1 MESNLRKSPKLGH
14 PADSSD
20 AKYISGLSTI
30 LVATIQEA
38 KDRISQIEYIFCS
51 QLFPNFQSLQQIYSE
66 AKEAAEDAYK
76 EKEKDLQLQI
86 KRLQGEK
93 QQVLE
98 ENQLL
103 KLENAKFISMET
115 QSCNR
120 VKELQQELKQKTLE
134 VNEGRKVHE
143 NLQKLLESKSSLIH
157 SYEMTIKEL
166 EEKSIMLQ
174 KIPKKLEV
182 ETEELRQELMK
193 KSKEVDELMELQNK
207 LLQLNQSKACLIVQK
222 ENQLKEYEEKTKG
235 LISNLENMESKVNA
249 LQSGLGDKTEEVD
262 KGKEL
267 QANLLKKIEFQASE
281 IMYNEQLLTKYE
293 TENKLLAAKV
303 KSRGSDVEALQKE
316 LVKKTCELEE
326 VRKVQQQLLQQSN
339 SYNFDRI
346 KRGQALEEFEEERK
360 QLVDK
365 QKGLKEKVD
374 KLQKSLSERT
384 QESSEG
390 MELHGKLLQ
399 QIEVKDSELLSEKR
413 KKRDVIAAYK
423 RLKSQY
429 NYLLKKYAQ
438 ETGLPLDKMEDESE
452 IIRANQT
459 PITSCDIENN
469 TLKASGEASGV
480 TKPVDEQEAL
490 EDKKGGGFIQRSGP
504 VSPSTSSIVVPP
516 KCPTSS
522 KSCPPAGA
530 KRPISYWRDTRAH
543 QSRVGPDPHD
553 DFLDTPLENV
563 RENLGKVMKEDPT
576 NSPKLVPVNM
586 RLDNSDDETQDM
598 DADGGP
604 EKPNT
609 STKAGTLGFKYVESV
624 RKKSERE
631 SLKGVECKQCKK
643 FYDVVLPGAGNNS
656 NNDKQNIR
664 CEHHNGVSRHRYR
677 KTTNDCRHTREGTEE
692 AFNIKIEK
700 DQPLYSQTVHA
711 PMHTYLPVSIYLYIL
726 CIHTHSHGD
735 DAHK

>member
-1 MESNLRKSPKLGH
+1 MESNIRKSPKLGH

-76 EKEKDLQLQI
+76 EKERDLQLQI
-86 KRLQGEK
+86 KRLQCEK

-115 QSCNR
+115 QARNS

-157 SYEMTIKEL
+157 SYETTIKEL
-166 EEKSIMLQ
+166 EGKSIMLQ

-235 LISNLENMESKVNA
+235 LISNLENMESEVNA
-249 LQSGLGDKTEEVD
+249 LQSGLRDKTEEVD

-267 QANLLKKIEFQASE
+267 QTNLLKKIEFQASE

-303 KSRGSDVEALQKE
+303 KSCGNDAEALQKE

-346 KRGQALEEFEEERK
+346 KRGQASEEFEEERK
-360 QLVDK
+360 QLADK
-365 QKGLKEKVD
+365 QKGLEEKVD

-384 QESSEG
+384 HESSEG

-429 NYLLKKYAQ
+429 NYLLKKIS
-438 ETGLPLDKMEDESE
+438 ETGLPLDKIEDESE
-452 IIRANQT
+452 IIRADQT
-459 PITSCDIENN
+459 PMTSRDIEIN

-504 VSPSTSSIVVPP
+504 LSPSTSNIIVPP
-516 KCPTSS
+516 KCPTSL

-530 KRPISYWRDTRAH
+530 KRPISYWRDTRSH

-576 NSPKLVPVNM
+576 NSLKPVPINM

-604 EKPNT
+604 EKPNI
-609 STKAGTLGFKYVESV
+609 
-624 RKKSERE
+624 
-631 SLKGVECKQCKK
+631 
-643 FYDVVLPGAGNNS
+643 N
-656 NNDKQNIR
+656 
-664 CEHHNGVSRHRYR
+664 
-677 KTTNDCRHTREGTEE
+677 
-692 AFNIKIEK
+692 
-700 DQPLYSQTVHA
+700 
-711 PMHTYLPVSIYLYIL
+711 
-726 CIHTHSHGD
+726 
-735 DAHK
+735 

>member
-1 MESNLRKSPKLGH
+1 MESNIRNSPKLGH

-66 AKEAAEDAYK
+66 AKEAAYK
-76 EKEKDLQLQI
+76 EKERDLQLQI
-86 KRLQGEK
+86 KRLQCEK

-115 QSCNR
+115 QACNS

-157 SYEMTIKEL
+157 SYETTIKEL
-166 EEKSIMLQ
+166 EGKSIMLQ
-174 KIPKKLEV
+174 KIPKKLDV

-235 LISNLENMESKVNA
+235 LISNLENMGSEVNA
-249 LQSGLGDKTEEVD
+249 LQSGLRDKTEEVD

-267 QANLLKKIEFQASE
+267 QTNLLKKIEFQASE

-303 KSRGSDVEALQKE
+303 KSCGNDAEALQKE

-326 VRKVQQQLLQQSN
+326 VRKVQQQLLQQRN
-339 SYNFDRI
+339 SYNFDKI
-346 KRGQALEEFEEERK
+346 KRGQASEEFEEERK

-365 QKGLKEKVD
+365 QKGLEEKVD

-384 QESSEG
+384 HESSEG

-399 QIEVKDSELLSEKR
+399 QIEVKESELLSEKR

-438 ETGLPLDKMEDESE
+438 ETGLPLDKIEDESE
-452 IIRANQT
+452 IIRADQT
-459 PITSCDIENN
+459 PMTSRDIEIN

-490 EDKKGGGFIQRSGP
+490 EDKK
-504 VSPSTSSIVVPP
+504 
-516 KCPTSS
+516 
-522 KSCPPAGA
+522 AGA
-530 KRPISYWRDTRAH
+530 KRPISYWRDTRSH

-563 RENLGKVMKEDPT
+563 RENLGKVIKEDPT
-576 NSPKLVPVNM
+576 NSLKPVPIKL

-604 EKPNT
+604 EKPKT
-609 STKAGTLGFKYVESV
+609 STKAGTSGFKYVESV

-631 SLKGVECKQCKK
+631 GLKGVECKQCKK
-643 FYDVVLPGAGNNS
+643 FYDAVLPGAGNNS

-677 KTTNDCRHTREGTEE
+677 YAPPLTPEG
-692 AFNIKIEK
+692 FWNIGFE
-700 DQPLYSQTVHA
+700 SE
-711 PMHTYLPVSIYLYIL
+711 M
-726 CIHTHSHGD
+726 
-735 DAHK
+735 